1 LAGLRAFRLLDTTEV
16 PRTPDEIAAA
26 PNASPYA
33 DQRQVYRYAQV
44 ALQAFNKFLDAES
57 AGKHYNS
64 YFKPFLRA
72 GGLTAHVA
80 TPELRRAAA
89 PGSG

>member
-1 LAGLRAFRLLDTTEV
+1 MLSASSTRQKYLAHRTESLRRRTLLPTLT
-16 PRTPDEIAAA
+16 
-26 PNASPYA
+26 SGK
-33 DQRQVYRYAQV
+33 VYRYAQV

-57 AGKHYNS
+57 AGKHYNT